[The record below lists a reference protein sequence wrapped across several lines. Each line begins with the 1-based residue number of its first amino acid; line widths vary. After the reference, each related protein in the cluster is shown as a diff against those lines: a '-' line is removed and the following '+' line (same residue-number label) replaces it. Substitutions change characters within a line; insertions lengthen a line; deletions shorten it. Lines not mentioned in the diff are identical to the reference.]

1 MYIDNIKKLH
11 DDLSK
16 IIFVK
21 DEIEAADAD
30 GEGHNLHTLIS
41 IIDKYI
47 NSNIWNIHSFE
58 FINEVGDWEDEDA
71 DLSDVFWPYADTV
84 IEMKDKLRKDYNKL
98 VRIDYRLKE
107 ELKVK

>member
-11 DDLSK
+11 DHLK
-16 IIFVK
+16 ELIFVC
-21 DEIEAADAD
+21 DDIETADAD
-30 GEGHNLHTLIS
+30 GQGYDLDNLIS
-41 IIDKYI
+41 IINKWL
-47 NSNIWNIHSFE
+47 NSSIWNMKSDE
-58 FINEVGDWEDEDA
+58 FRMHFGEWEDK

-107 ELKVK
+107 ELKIK